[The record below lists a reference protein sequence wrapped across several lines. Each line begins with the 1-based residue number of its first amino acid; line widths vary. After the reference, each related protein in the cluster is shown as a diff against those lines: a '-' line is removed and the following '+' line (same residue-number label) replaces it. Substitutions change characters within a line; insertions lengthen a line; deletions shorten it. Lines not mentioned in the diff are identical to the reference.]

1 MKKDSP
7 RRKIADAV
15 DFLIDDAN
23 EHSVPEISIRDIK
36 EFSDHPFHLYEGQR
50 LEDMVES
57 IKANGVLTPVIIRSL
72 GPSQYEMLAGHN
84 RMNAAKMAGL
94 NTIPAIIKENLTD
107 EEAYIY
113 VIETN
118 LMQRSFNDLYPSE
131 KAAVLAVQHDK
142 VSSQGKRTD
151 ILKEI
156 KALENGEVTDIE
168 EVITDSRGRLA
179 KEYGLSGRTVARL
192 LRINKLTDDWKLD
205 VDNEKIGLMT
215 GVEISYITKKL
226 QKHLYK
232 ECTDLSKKLSLKD
245 AQELK
250 ILHKSGELNETLLTK
265 FLIDKEK
272 KKIQEK
278 AYHNVKV
285 SSMIMNKYFVECSAK
300 EVEETIDKALK
311 QYFKK

>member
-23 EHSVPEISIRDIK
+23 EQSVPEISIRDIK
-36 EFSDHPFHLYEGQR
+36 EFNDHPFHLYEGQR
-50 LEDMVES
+50 LEDMVDS
-57 IKANGVLTPVIIRSL
+57 IKANGILTPVIIRSL
-72 GPSQYEMLAGHN
+72 GPSQFEMLAGHN
-84 RMNAAKMAGL
+84 RMNAAKIAGL
-94 NTIPAIIKENLTD
+94 NTIPAIVKDNLTD

-131 KAAVLAVQHDK
+131 KAAVLAVQHEK
-142 VSSQGKRTD
+142 VSNQGKRTD

-300 EVEETIDKALK
+300 EVEETIDKALE